1 MTADVG
7 LWVIAVLQ
15 VGTAI
20 GIATFWIGWFRSEHD
35 EPWLPVGYVDHERVF
50 VGADSVLSV
59 VLVASAAFLVAGRP
73 VGESL
78 ALIAA
83 GMLAFLGILDLVYFA
98 QQRMFSRRRG
108 GIGNALIV
116 GWVLLLAVILAVR
129 FA

>member
-20 GIATFWIGWFRSEHD
+20 GMTAFWICWFRREHD
-35 EPWLPVGYVDHERVF
+35 EPWLPASYVDHERVF
-50 VGADSVLSV
+50 VVADSVLSV
-59 VLVASAAFLVAGRP
+59 ALVASAALLVAGRP

-98 QQRMFSRRRG
+98 QHRMFSRGRG

-116 GWVLLLAVILAVR
+116 GWALLLAVILAVR